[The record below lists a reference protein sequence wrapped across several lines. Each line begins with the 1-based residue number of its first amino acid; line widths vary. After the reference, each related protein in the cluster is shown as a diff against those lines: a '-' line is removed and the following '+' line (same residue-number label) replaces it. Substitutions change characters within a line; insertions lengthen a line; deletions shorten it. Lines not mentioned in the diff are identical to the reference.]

1 MLWFRKILLMFPAV
15 FLLPCVPCWSLCG
28 CVYVF
33 IWALD
38 SNHPPPATVTYT
50 LVSHSLLK
58 TLQYINSDSS
68 LQTLPDYSVCLHGTH
83 AIQKSDFCMFLM
95 LQFCSVLHHER
106 FGNYFTSHCPSS
118 VFVVRRLPN
127 TSPPKHNML
136 YRL

>member
-68 LQTLPDYSVCLHGTH
+68 LQTSPDYSVCLHGTH
-83 AIQKSDFCMFLM
+83 AMAKIQIFVCSSCCSSALFCTTKDLGNI
-95 LQFCSVLHHER
+95 LQAIVLVL
-106 FGNYFTSHCPSS
+106 S
-118 VFVVRRLPN
+118 L
-127 TSPPKHNML
+127 
-136 YRL
+136 